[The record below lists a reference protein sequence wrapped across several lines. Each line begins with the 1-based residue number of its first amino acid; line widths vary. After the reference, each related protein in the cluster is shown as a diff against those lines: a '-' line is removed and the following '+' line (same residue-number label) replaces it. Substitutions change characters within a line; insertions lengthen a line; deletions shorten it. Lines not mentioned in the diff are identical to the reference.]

1 MGFFILE
8 IIGVILFLA
17 CIAFYFFYPVERD
30 RFLFGTKS
38 WLGSLS
44 FCCILVIGL
53 VLTISFC
60 NHIGFLNGHG
70 RLHQSEESCRLG
82 LYRIH
87 IRQSNI
93 RKLSGRQHFYFRE
106 SGVSFR

>member
-70 RLHQSEESCRLG
+70 RFINPKNLVDWDSTEFTSDKAIYG
-82 LYRIH
+82 
-87 IRQSNI
+87 
-93 RKLSGRQHFYFRE
+93 KLSGRQHFYFRE